1 MEFCEG
7 GEVMVKAMKDDLGM
21 GLVELGESC
30 GFVQEVQEEVAAL
43 WCVTSCAYVCK
54 NHYLLV
60 GFAKTRLRV
69 HKGREVNGMEWNDHK
84 GMEWNEMYLSKGK
97 ELNRIK

>member
-43 WCVTSCAYVCK
+43 WCVTSCAYV
-54 NHYLLV
+54 
-60 GFAKTRLRV
+60 
-69 HKGREVNGMEWNDHK
+69 
-84 GMEWNEMYLSKGK
+84 
-97 ELNRIK
+97 